1 MKKHLLAAGAV
12 GLMLAGAA
20 VGAAAGV
27 AIPAKLVGLGSA
39 PTVAVHAPDPT
50 RHVVGADR
58 SSASSS
64 GPLHTC
70 SRSTMKQLNL
80 SGWLAATSWNPSCDG
95 AALMAGDLYEL
106 ASSRFPR
113 LPEVYTAYAHG
124 TNTAGDPR
132 AVYSC
137 KLSNRFKYDSND
149 DEWRRTTALCTN
161 RWGGFRYV
169 FDMA

>member
-1 MKKHLLAAGAV
+1 
-12 GLMLAGAA
+12 
-20 VGAAAGV
+20 
-27 AIPAKLVGLGSA
+27 
-39 PTVAVHAPDPT
+39 
-50 RHVVGADR
+50 
-58 SSASSS
+58 
-64 GPLHTC
+64 
-70 SRSTMKQLNL
+70 MKQFGL
-80 SGWLAATSWNPSCDG
+80 SEGWLAATSRRPNCYG
-95 AALMAGDLYEL
+95 AALMAGDLYYD

-113 LPEVYTAYAHG
+113 LPKVYMAYAHG

-137 KLSNRFKYDSND
+137 KLSNRFKLNRYG